1 MRFASL
7 GSGSRGNATLVQHG
21 STHVLVDCG
30 FSTVEVER
38 RMQRLGTTPEALQA
52 ILVTHEHADHI
63 QGVARLARKY
73 SLDVWM
79 THGTYSRFAISE
91 PDLPVSIF
99 SAHDV
104 FAIRDLEVHP
114 YPVPHD
120 AREPA
125 QFVFTEGARKFGLL
139 TDAGSI
145 TPHIIEMLDG
155 LDGLVLESNHDLDM
169 LWAGSYPASLKERVA
184 GRFGHLNNQ
193 QAAELLSSI
202 DLSSL
207 QHLVAAHISEKNNHP
222 DKVVDSWAT
231 AIDVSLDWVCIADQ
245 ETGLDWREIV

>member
-1 MRFASL
+1 
-7 GSGSRGNATLVQHG
+7 
-21 STHVLVDCG
+21 
-30 FSTVEVER
+30 
-38 RMQRLGTTPEALQA
+38 MQRLGTSPGALQA

-73 SLDVWM
+73 SLDVRM
-79 THGTYSRFAISE
+79 THGTYAQFARTE
-91 PDLPVSIF
+91 PDLPVTIF

-104 FAIRDLEVHP
+104 FAIGDLEVHP

-125 QFVFTEGARKFGLL
+125 QFVFSDGACRFGLL

-155 LDGLVLESNHDLDM
+155 LQGLVLESNHDLDM
-169 LWAGSYPASLKERVA
+169 LWAGSYPAALKERVA

-193 QAAELLSSI
+193 QAAELLASI
-202 DLSSL
+202 DLTSL
-207 QHLVAAHISEKNNHP
+207 QHLIAAHISEKNNHP
-222 DKVVDSWAT
+222 DKVVESWAA
-231 AIDVSLDWVCIADQ
+231 AIDISQDWVCIADQ
-245 ETGLDWREIV
+245 DTGLDWREIV